1 MYNSSFTLKGKTI
14 LVTGASSGIGFA
26 VAQQCA
32 QMGARL
38 IITGRNE
45 QSLDKLITQLP
56 PAAHQKIVQDLAI
69 ENGIQNLVQQ
79 IEKLDGLVH
88 CAGLVEP
95 FPAGFLN
102 RKKIDQTF
110 SINFYVPVE
119 LTAMLLKHKKMNQ
132 GGSVVFISSIA
143 ATNSFIGGAAY
154 ASSKAALEAFC
165 RTIALEYAVKHIRA
179 NCLAPAMVKTK
190 IFDNMAKNVEKHTVE
205 AHLAKYPLGV
215 GQPEDVANACVF
227 LLSNASRWITGIT
240 IRMDGG
246 LLLGS

>member
-102 RKKIDQTF
+102 RKKNRPDI
-110 SINFYVPVE
+110 
-119 LTAMLLKHKKMNQ
+119 LHK
-132 GGSVVFISSIA
+132 
-143 ATNSFIGGAAY
+143 
-154 ASSKAALEAFC
+154 
-165 RTIALEYAVKHIRA
+165 
-179 NCLAPAMVKTK
+179 
-190 IFDNMAKNVEKHTVE
+190 
-205 AHLAKYPLGV
+205 
-215 GQPEDVANACVF
+215 F
-227 LLSNASRWITGIT
+227 LCTSGTYSHVIET
-240 IRMDGG
+240 
-246 LLLGS
+246 